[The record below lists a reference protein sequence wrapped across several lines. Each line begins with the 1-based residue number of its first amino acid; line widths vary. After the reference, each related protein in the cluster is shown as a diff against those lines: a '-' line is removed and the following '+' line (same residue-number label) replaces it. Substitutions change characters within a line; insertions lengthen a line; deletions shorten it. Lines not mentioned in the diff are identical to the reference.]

1 MRGREGSRIRK
12 VYREQSELWKVAWNG
27 RDYDPDHF
35 ETSDPV
41 NKALSSANACLYGLA
56 QSVICAL
63 GASPALGFV
72 HIGHERSFV
81 YDIADLYK
89 TETSIP
95 ASFEMASKLGT
106 SPELSG
112 AVRRRVRDVMTEHRI
127 LERMVKDIKDL
138 LSTDGDPEEDGK
150 ESLCLWDNKTG
161 TAPYGVSYGG
171 GEGTLT

>member
-12 VYREQSELWKVAWNG
+12 VYWEQSELWKVAWSG
-27 RDYDPDHF
+27 RNYDPDHF

-41 NKALSSANACLYGLA
+41 NKALSSANACLYGL
-56 QSVICAL
+56 VICAL

-95 ASFEMASKLGT
+95 ASFERHQSLE
-106 SPELSG
+106 P
-112 AVRRRVRDVMTEHRI
+112 VRNCQVR
-127 LERMVKDIKDL
+127 
-138 LSTDGDPEEDGK
+138 
-150 ESLCLWDNKTG
+150 
-161 TAPYGVSYGG
+161 
-171 GEGTLT
+171 